1 MLPGE
6 GVDDRH
12 QRVAALGQRAAAR
25 EREGGKGA
33 ESGGAA
39 KEGRRKG
46 GGVRRG
52 SQGGKA
58 ERGRS
63 QAGRGKGRPAQAHAV
78 RGLRGGGR
86 REAFALQP
94 KGTLIGKG
102 VRGI

>member
-39 KEGRRKG
+39 REGRRKG

-52 SQGGKA
+52 V
-58 ERGRS
+58 
-63 QAGRGKGRPAQAHAV
+63 GKGGLPAV
-78 RGLRGGGR
+78 RGLRGGRG
-86 REAFALQP
+86 EAFALQP
-94 KGTLIGKG
+94 KGTLIRKG

>member
-12 QRVAALGQRAAAR
+12 QRVAALGQRAAAG

-33 ESGGAA
+33 ESGGTAR
-39 KEGRRKG
+39 EGRRKG

-52 SQGGKA
+52 V
-58 ERGRS
+58 
-63 QAGRGKGRPAQAHAV
+63 GKG
-78 RGLRGGGR
+78 GLRGGGR

>member
-12 QRVAALGQRAAAR
+12 QRVAALGQRAAAG

-39 KEGRRKG
+39 REGRRKG

-52 SQGGKA
+52 V
-58 ERGRS
+58 
-63 QAGRGKGRPAQAHAV
+63 GKGGLPAVH
-78 RGLRGGGR
+78 GLRGGGR
-86 REAFALQP
+86 REEFALQP